1 MKHLRLLAALPAL
14 LAVPALAQ
22 DEPKPAYY
30 GVWKGT
36 IGTYPVMACVDQD
49 GNGKARGAYYYMSR
63 LTPIGLAGRE
73 DGKGWDEQVDYEPS
87 GARWNAI
94 AVKGDTLSGTW
105 AEGKKTLP
113 VKLARQLYQTKDEY
127 DGPCMG
133 DAFLTPRL
141 AGGSVSV
148 TDVSEAGL
156 SYRKL
161 TYVPGKQFGDN
172 VAIETFALKSEAP
185 GDKAINAALAKDVDD
200 HTFRAEFLQCL
211 GFEVANNGTDGY
223 YGLTSTPDLIS
234 RRWVNVADSYE
245 NSCGGAHPNAWYSFR
260 TFDRQSGAQVNL
272 FRWFTD
278 KAVEHVAGDQP
289 QYDSDTLLAP
299 LRELALKHTPDDAE
313 GADEECPDA
322 TRGTEFWYLGLAKE
336 GLQMTPSLPH
346 VIQACAATYVV
357 PWKELDPYLSKE
369 GKAGV
374 AALKAG

>member
-1 MKHLRLLAALPAL
+1 MMRWLALSLVL

-22 DEPKPAYY
+22 DEQPKPDYY

-49 GNGKARGAYYYMSR
+49 GYGKARGAYYYMSR
-63 LTPIGLAGRE
+63 LTPIGLAGS
-73 DGKGWDEQVDYEPS
+73 DAGADWNEQVDYDET
-87 GARWNAI
+87 GARWRSI
-94 AVKGDTLSGTW
+94 AVKGAKLSGSWTD
-105 AEGKKTLP
+105 GKKSLP
-113 VKLARQLYQTKDEY
+113 ISLERQVYQTKDEY

-141 AGGSVSV
+141 AGGKVIAAEV
-148 TDVSEAGL
+148 PEAKGAW
-156 SYRKL
+156 RKL

-172 VAIETFALKSEAP
+172 VSMESFSLTSEAP
-185 GDKAINAALAKDVDD
+185 GDKAINAALAQDIDD

-211 GFEVANNGTDGY
+211 GFEVANSGTDGY
-223 YGLTSTPDLIS
+223 YGLTSEPDLIT
-234 RRWVNVADSYE
+234 RRWVNVSDSYE

-272 FRWFTD
+272 FRWFND

-289 QYDSDTLLAP
+289 QYDSDQVLPP
-299 LRELALKHTPDDAE
+299 LRDLALRHTPDDAE

-322 TRGTEFWYLGLAKE
+322 TRDTEFWFIGLAKE

-357 PWKELDPYLSKE
+357 PWGELDPYLSKE

-374 AALKAG
+374 AALKAD